1 MKNDARFC
9 FRLTNELYEKIKEEA
24 DKKELSKSRLVIN
37 ILQKWLDEMNNLK
50 SD

>member
-9 FRLTNELYEKIKEEA
+9 FRLSNELYEKIKEEA
-24 DKKELSKSRLVIN
+24 AKKELTKSRLIIKV
-37 ILQKWLDEMNNLK
+37 LQKWLDEMNNLK